1 VQRRKTKKQTKRH
14 RNRKGRKI
22 NIKERQLDRK
32 DRKRNSQEIQIKLK
46 FDKKTLTVCYMLI
59 SK

>member
-32 DRKRNSQEIQIKLK
+32 DRKRNSEEIQIKQCAV
-46 FDKKTLTVCYMLI
+46 FDKKNLNCMLYVN
-59 SK
+59 